1 MGPDIRQITE
11 TEAET
16 MMETGTMKSLLAHE
30 YKVNAAIFAPGSLFA
45 FFTFTSAD
53 LYAALPTLIVLGK
66 LLLVQVVIPGIFA
79 LARLIKRTRNDRR
92 IDRQEQNIERLK
104 EKLSAVQSQLDPM
117 TKDEVTRFLKE
128 FAGP

>member
-1 MGPDIRQITE
+1 
-11 TEAET
+11 